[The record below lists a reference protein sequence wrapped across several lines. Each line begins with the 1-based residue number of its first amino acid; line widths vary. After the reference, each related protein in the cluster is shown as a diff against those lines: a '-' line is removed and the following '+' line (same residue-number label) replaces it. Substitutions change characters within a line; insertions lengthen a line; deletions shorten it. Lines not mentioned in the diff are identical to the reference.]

1 MLRPLSSDPSP
12 GSAVEFEIIVP
23 STTCNNTYI
32 EMPFIESV
40 FKKKWKYMSKIFK
53 LDTAVIRYLNKGMT
67 FNNSHSDRYL
77 IKIYIDIIMY
87 IKC

>member
-1 MLRPLSSDPSP
+1 
-12 GSAVEFEIIVP
+12 
-23 STTCNNTYI
+23 
-32 EMPFIESV
+32 
-40 FKKKWKYMSKIFK
+40 MSKIFK

>member
-1 MLRPLSSDPSP
+1 MKTILFFRDREECESDDIMLRPLSSDPSP

-40 FKKKWKYMSKIFK
+40 F
-53 LDTAVIRYLNKGMT
+53 
-67 FNNSHSDRYL
+67 
-77 IKIYIDIIMY
+77 
-87 IKC
+87 